1 MNSIKQFH
9 HRLFGDIRTMTN
21 EKGVTFFVG
30 KDVALALG
38 YDQTDKAIQRHVDE
52 DDRMKCTVTD
62 RLGRAQQAVVINES
76 GLYALVLSSKLPQ
89 AKAFKRWVTNEVLP
103 QIARTGGYIP
113 TKDATGRELSDLEVM
128 CLAFQIQKKTI
139 EERDRMI
146 DALTPKAIYC
156 DQVLDSVDCLTT
168 TQVAKG
174 MGMTAN
180 ELNIKLC
187 QAGIQY
193 GQSGQYLL
201 YAQYARRGL
210 AQNRTHSHYDNEGN
224 LHTTTYMVWTEAGRQ
239 FIHNLFNN

>member
-1 MNSIKQFH
+1 
-9 HRLFGDIRTMTN
+9 
-21 EKGVTFFVG
+21 
-30 KDVALALG
+30 LG
-38 YDQTDKAIQRHVDE
+38 YNNPLKAIRDHVDE
-52 DDRMKCTVTD
+52 DDKGVNVSFTPGGKQKTTI
-62 RLGRAQQAVVINES
+62 INES
-76 GLYALVLSSKLPQ
+76 GLYSLILSSKLPQ

-210 AQNRTHSHYDNEGN
+210 AQNRTHSYYDNEGN

>member
-1 MNSIKQFH
+1 MIQTFH
-9 HRLFGDIRTMTN
+9 HQMFGEIRTMTN
-21 EKGVTFFVG
+21 EKGEVFFVG
-30 KDVALALG
+30 KDVAQALG
-38 YDQTDKAIQRHVDE
+38 YNNPLKAIRDHVDE
-52 DDRMKCTVTD
+52 DDKGVNVSFTPGGKQKTTI
-62 RLGRAQQAVVINES
+62 INES
-76 GLYALVLSSKLPQ
+76 GLYSLILSSKLPQ

-113 TKDATGRELSDLEVM
+113 TKDAMGRELSDLEVM

-210 AQNRTHSHYDNEGN
+210 AQNRTHSYYDNEGN

>member
-1 MNSIKQFH
+1 MEMIQTFH
-9 HRLFGDIRTMTN
+9 HQMFGEIRTLTN
-21 EKGVTFFVG
+21 EKGEVFFVG
-30 KDVALALG
+30 KDVAQALG
-38 YDQTDKAIQRHVDE
+38 YNNPLKAIRDHVDE
-52 DDRMKCTVTD
+52 DDKGVNVSFTPGGKQKTTI
-62 RLGRAQQAVVINES
+62 INES
-76 GLYALVLSSKLPQ
+76 GLYSLILSSKLPQ

-210 AQNRTHSHYDNEGN
+210 AQNRTHTYHDNDGN
-224 LHTTTYMVWTEAGRQ
+224 THTVTYMVWTEAGRQ